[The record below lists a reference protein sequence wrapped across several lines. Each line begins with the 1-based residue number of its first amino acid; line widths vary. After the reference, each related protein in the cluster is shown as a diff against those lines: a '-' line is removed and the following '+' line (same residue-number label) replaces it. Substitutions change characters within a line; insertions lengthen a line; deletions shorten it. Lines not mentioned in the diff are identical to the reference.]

1 MSCHTSG
8 ERRLEGFF
16 NRRNWRN
23 LPCRAKPN
31 PKPNQIKKTNKTH
44 SATSEE
50 VKKQNESSASKKQK
64 LANEHNLVINNL
76 GWTSVKKFQ
85 SLE

>member
-8 ERRLEGFF
+8 ERRQEGFF

-50 VKKQNESSASKKQK
+50 VKNRMRVVQAKSKNWQM
-64 LANEHNLVINNL
+64 NTT
-76 GWTSVKKFQ
+76 G
-85 SLE
+85 SLII